1 MKPPERSS
9 RTAIRASQA
18 VTDERHREAVMG
30 ARAVASVCALLTCFN
45 RRDKTLECLR
55 ALAGSSG
62 LQQVAL
68 SAVLVD
74 DGSTDGTAEAVRA
87 EFAWVEVVRTSEPL
101 FWCRGMHL
109 AFETA
114 LRSGFDHYLWLNDDT
129 VLMPDAVARLLT
141 CASRLR
147 TRTDAPV
154 IVVGSTVDPVSGGC
168 TYGGER
174 WVSRWGSFR
183 CERIAP
189 ADVPQRCDTLT
200 GNIVLVPALAAQRV
214 GNLDPSFEHAM
225 GDTDY
230 GLRAASVGVEIWVDS
245 GVHGGCA
252 HNALTDTYRD
262 EALPLATRWKR
273 ILNRKGLPW
282 KSWLVFTR
290 RHMGFLWP
298 LVFVWPYAKLLFG
311 GWSGSRW
318 RSLLR

>member
-1 MKPPERSS
+1 MKLPEGSS
-9 RTAIRASQA
+9 RNAIRASHA
-18 VTDERHREAVMG
+18 GSDEWHRDAVMG
-30 ARAVASVCALLTCFN
+30 TRATSSICALLTCFN

-55 ALAGSSG
+55 ALAVSSG

-114 LRSGFDHYLWLNDDT
+114 LRSGFDYYLWLNDDT
-129 VLMPDAVARLLT
+129 VLKPDAVARLLT
-141 CASRLR
+141 CELRLR
-147 TRTDAPV
+147 AGTDAPV
-154 IVVGSTVDPVSGGC
+154 IVVGSTVDPISGDC

-189 ADVPQRCDTLT
+189 ADTPQRCDTLT

-230 GLRAASVGVEIWVDS
+230 GLRAAAVGVEIWIDS

-252 HNALTDTYRD
+252 HNALTGTYRD
-262 EALPLATRWKR
+262 EALPLATRWER
-273 ILNRKGLPW
+273 ILSRKGLPW

-290 RHMGFLWP
+290 RHMGSLWP
-298 LVFVWPYAKLLFG
+298 LVFAWPYAKLLFG
-311 GWSGSRW
+311 GWSVSW
-318 RSLLR
+318 RRRLL